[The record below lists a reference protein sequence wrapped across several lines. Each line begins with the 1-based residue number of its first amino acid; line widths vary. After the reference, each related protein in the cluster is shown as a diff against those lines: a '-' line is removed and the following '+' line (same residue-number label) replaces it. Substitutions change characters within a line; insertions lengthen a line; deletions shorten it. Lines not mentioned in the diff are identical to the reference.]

1 MTPITQDVEEIEIQ
15 LLLEGIFLRYGY
27 DFRDYSPASLRR
39 RIRHCLIEEKLN
51 TVSSLQER
59 ILHDPAALQRFLWML
74 SVNVTAMFRDPNFY
88 KIFRQKV
95 LPMLRSYSFIR
106 IWHAGCSTGA
116 EVYSMAIL
124 LEEEGLYEKTRLYA
138 TDMNEVVLQKAKEG
152 IFPLKEMQTYTRNY
166 QQAGGKHEF
175 SEYYTA
181 QYDHVLIRPTFKKN
195 IVWAQHNL
203 VSDASF
209 NEFHVILCRN
219 VLIYFNKPLQNRV
232 HELLYE
238 SLAPSG
244 VLGLG
249 DKESLNFTPH
259 DTDYKALDKRE
270 KWYQK
275 VR

>member
-1 MTPITQDVEEIEIQ
+1 
-15 LLLEGIFLRYGY
+15 
-27 DFRDYSPASLRR
+27 
-39 RIRHCLIEEKLN
+39 
-51 TVSSLQER
+51 
-59 ILHDPAALQRFLWML
+59 
-74 SVNVTAMFRDPNFY
+74 
-88 KIFRQKV
+88 
-95 LPMLRSYSFIR
+95 
-106 IWHAGCSTGA
+106 
-116 EVYSMAIL
+116 
-124 LEEEGLYEKTRLYA
+124 
-138 TDMNEVVLQKAKEG
+138 MNEVVLQKAKEG

-166 QQAGGKHEF
+166 LQAGGRHEF

-181 QYDHVLIRPTFKKN
+181 RYDHVLIRPSLKKN

-249 DKESLNFTPH
+249 DKESLKFTPH
-259 DTDYKALDKRE
+259 DADYEALDKRE